1 MRKTLFD
8 AGPPSVTS
16 AGKRVSASTQA
27 GASCV
32 FELRDVVW
40 RRSSHALDGM
50 GWGSAIIGGG
60 AGRPSVKASCAL
72 TRQAA
77 AIRIANARDNINS
90 AEINSHPTC
99 FASSDFQWG
108 LICKLCVISNTADRM
123 LNT

>member
-1 MRKTLFD
+1 MRKTLLD
-8 AGPPSVTS
+8 AGPPSVSS
-16 AGKRVSASTQA
+16 AGKSVRASTQA
-27 GASCV
+27 GASCA

-40 RRSSHALDGM
+40 RRSSYALDGI

-90 AEINSHPTC
+90 AEIIHIQPALQAPT
-99 FASSDFQWG
+99 FNG
-108 LICKLCVISNTADRM
+108 V
-123 LNT
+123 